1 MGTRRFN
8 ERNHIEYQTSLNE
21 SITGDYEFQKETHV
35 NNKTKMKPYIC
46 LIHGLRFW
54 RNEQKKFGVCS
65 FCRTFNIIKNKRLD
79 IMAYEKEEGM
89 NFVEWTKEG
98 QEVEGKLINK
108 LTEFGD
114 NDTTVYVIETDNGK
128 LVSVWE
134 TGFLSTL
141 MTNVKIE
148 DRLKIVYK
156 GLGEAK
162 KKGYNQP
169 KMFDVFVDR

>member
-21 SITGDYEFQKETHV
+21 SITGNYEFKRETYID
-35 NNKTKMKPYIC
+35 NKNQMKPYIC

-54 RNEQKKFGVCS
+54 RNEHKKYGVCS
-65 FCRTFNIIKNKRLD
+65 FCRTFNNIKNKRSD

-98 QEVEGKLINK
+98 QEVEGKLVNK

-114 NDTTVYVIETDNGK
+114 NNTTVYIIEIDNGK
-128 LVSVWE
+128 LISVWE
-134 TGFLSTL
+134 TGFLANL
-141 MTNVKIE
+141 MTNVRIDNKI
-148 DRLKIVYK
+148 KIVYK

-162 KKGYNQP
+162 KKGFNKP
-169 KMFDVFVDR
+169 KLFEVFVDR